1 MFILAIK
8 LERIYQKPA
17 DLDGYR
23 ILVDR
28 LWPRGISKVNAH
40 LDLWLKEVG
49 PSTELRKWFN
59 HDADKFPEFKQRY
72 LTELKNND
80 AYQQLL
86 TTVKEQSNKG
96 NVILLYGAKDPEHN
110 QAVILQEQLNKD
122 LQQLSTTMA
131 PNVLK

>member
-8 LERIYQKPA
+8 LERIYTKPA

-72 LTELKNND
+72 LKELQDND

-86 TTVKEQSNKG
+86 TTVKEQSANG
-96 NVILLYGAKDPEHN
+96 NVILLYGAKDPDHN
-110 QAVILQEQLNKD
+110 QAVILQEQLSKD
-122 LQQLSTTMA
+122 L
-131 PNVLK
+131 K